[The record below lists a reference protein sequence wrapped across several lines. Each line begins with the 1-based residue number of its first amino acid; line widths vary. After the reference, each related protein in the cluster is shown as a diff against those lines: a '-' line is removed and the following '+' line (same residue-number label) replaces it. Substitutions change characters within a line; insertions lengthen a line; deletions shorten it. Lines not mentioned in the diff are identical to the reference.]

1 MIHILTL
8 ICALIISGV
17 AGYFSVYGIG
27 LIFSGSFIA
36 ATIMGGTLEIGKIVA
51 VSWLYRNFKQ
61 CSLTL
66 KIYLLGAIVVLS
78 LITSLGIFGFLSR
91 AHLEQSILI
100 NNGAKSQIELIQTKI
115 AQQKET
121 IDSLDKQ
128 IGLINNA
135 LQKMIDSN
143 RAASSVR
150 IGDDQQRNRTK
161 LNTERNKTQAII
173 NDLELQKV
181 KLENENR
188 KSELDVGPIL
198 YVAET
203 IFGKSDQGT
212 VDKTVRFLIIIIM
225 FVFDPLA
232 IALIVAANQGL
243 LQNKE
248 WTEQRSS
255 LTILD
260 NPDILKI
267 NKNNVKEIL

>member
-1 MIHILTL
+1 
-8 ICALIISGV
+8 V

>member
-1 MIHILTL
+1 MIHYLTL
-8 ICALIISGV
+8 LVALLISGV

-36 ATIMGGTLEIGKIVA
+36 ATIMGSTLEIGKIVA

-61 CSLTL
+61 CSLAL
-66 KIYLLGAIVVLS
+66 KIYLLGAIVILS
-78 LITSLGIFGFLSR
+78 LTTSLGIFGFLSR
-91 AHLEQSILI
+91 AHLEQNILI
-100 NNGAKSQIELIQTKI
+100 ANGAKSQIELTQTQI

-121 IDSLDKQ
+121 IASLDKQ

-143 RAASSVR
+143 RATSSIR
-150 IGDDQQRNRTK
+150 IGEDQQRNRTK
-161 LNTERNKTQAII
+161 LNAERNKTQAFI
-173 NDLELQKV
+173 NELELQKV

-188 KSELDVGPIL
+188 KSELDVGPII

-232 IALIVAANQGL
+232 IALIIAANQGL
-243 LQNKE
+243 MRNKE
-248 WTEQRSS
+248 WTDQRTS
-255 LTILD
+255 LTILA
-260 NPDILKI
+260 NSDILKI
-267 NKNNVKEIL
+267 NKNNLKEIL